1 MPDTVEK
8 RIVIAVEA
16 GEALASLGK
25 VKGST
30 EQLIRAKREELKI
43 SRAKANFDKAE
54 AASATA
60 AQRAYNAEL
69 ARERK
74 LKELAAAKKRGA
86 DVREIRRLTKE
97 LKKLTDQYEKLAKAE
112 EMANDRAKLAKQQM
126 DAANASAVNFANKQ
140 QAKGGFVTQLIGRQ
154 LGVPVGKD
162 ADPDIMKLAAAGMVL
177 GTLKALLEGI
187 VDAIKATR
195 EAENKY
201 AEERF
206 AEQLENIASVTARLS
221 ERSEAIDHLSKW
233 NEGGALTSEQRVAQ
247 EKQIAE
253 LTAQYGDLGIV
264 IDETTGKITN
274 LAELQER
281 MRKSRNMQ
289 AERGYNAEMAVID
302 QRIKEQQEIFRKGN
316 SYGGRVLNFFSG
328 GLFGASDEDA
338 KEAVD
343 KIAEAEKKR
352 QKLFEEMK
360 KLRVKQAGEE
370 AANAEKLEKAR
381 LRGQQAGYD
390 KEFNNLLRQKRL
402 QELVNYGLE
411 REAEL
416 QRLRWEWIEKRQKF
430 IAGSEEQKQFDAAQ
444 QRLIAER
451 MSIFDDRQEQ
461 AIRRARERIDAAD
474 AQRFAPRLQTMTARS
489 VRAESVEGMRLVNRM
504 MTTPLGGVAEK
515 QLSEAKKQTEVLNT
529 IAVNTSRYNESFETM
544 SFG

>member
-8 RIVIAVEA
+8 RIVIAVDA

-30 EQLIRAKREELKI
+30 DQLIRAKREELKI

-86 DVREIRRLTKE
+86 EAGEIRRLTGEVKQ
-97 LKKLTDQYEKLAKAE
+97 LTDQYKKLAQAE
-112 EMANDRAKLAKQQM
+112 DMANSRAKLAKQQM

-140 QAKGGFVTQLIGRQ
+140 QAKGGFFTRLIGRQ

-162 ADPDIMKLAAAGMVL
+162 ADPDLMKLAAAGAVL
-177 GTLKALLEGI
+177 GALKAAWEGV
-187 VDAIKATR
+187 VDAIKAAR
-195 EAENKY
+195 EAEKKY
-201 AEERF
+201 AAERF
-206 AEQLENIASVTARLS
+206 AEQLESLTSVTARLS

-264 IDETTGKITN
+264 IDKTTGKIAN
-274 LAELQER
+274 LAEVQER
-281 MRKSRNMQ
+281 MRKARNRQ
-289 AERGYNAEMAVID
+289 ADRGYRAEMATID
-302 QRIKEQQEIFRKGN
+302 ERIKEQQEIYRRGN
-316 SYGGRVLNFFSG
+316 TYGWRVLHKYSF
-328 GLFGASDEDA
+328 GLFGVSDEDA

-343 KIAEAEKKR
+343 KIAEAEKER
-352 QKLFEEMK
+352 QKVFEGMN

-381 LRGQQAGYD
+381 LKDMQEGFD
-390 KEFNNLLRQKRL
+390 KELGNLAKQRKL
-402 QELVNYGLE
+402 QQLVNEGLE
-411 REAEL
+411 REAEERKIIWEL
-416 QRLRWEWIEKRQKF
+416 DEKRKQFINGSKEQRL
-430 IAGSEEQKQFDAAQ
+430 FDANRSKVLEA
-444 QRLIAER
+444 RLALW
-451 MSIFDDRQEQ
+451 DDRQEQ

>member
-30 EQLIRAKREELKI
+30 DQLIRAKREELKI

-86 DVREIRRLTKE
+86 DVREIRRLSGEVKR
-97 LKKLTDQYEKLAKAE
+97 LTQQYEKLAQAE
-112 EMANDRAKLAKQQM
+112 DMANSRAKLAKQQM

-140 QAKGGFVTQLIGRQ
+140 QEKGGFITQLIGRQ

-162 ADPDIMKLAAAGMVL
+162 ADPDLMKLAAAGAVL
-177 GTLKALLEGI
+177 GALKAAWDG
-187 VDAIKATR
+187 VVKAINAAR
-195 EAENKY
+195 EAEKKY
-201 AEERF
+201 ADELF
-206 AEQLENIASVTARLS
+206 TDQLENNASNTTRLS
-221 ERSEAIDHLSKW
+221 ELSDAIDSLGKTNDGGVLSYTQ
-233 NEGGALTSEQRVAQ
+233 EVAQ
-247 EKQIAE
+247 NKQIAE

-264 IDETTGKITN
+264 IDKTTGKIAN
-274 LAELQER
+274 LAEVQER

-289 AERGYNAEMAVID
+289 AERGYNEAMAVID

-316 SYGGRVLNFFSG
+316 SYGGRVLNFFSF

-343 KIAEAEKKR
+343 KIADAEKER
-352 QKLFEEMK
+352 QKVFEGMN

-370 AANAEKLEKAR
+370 AANAEKLEKTR
-381 LRGQQAGYD
+381 LRDQQAGYD

-402 QELVNYGLE
+402 QELVNDGLE

-430 IAGSEEQKQFDAAQ
+430 IAGSDEQKQFDAAQ

-451 MSIFDDRQEQ
+451 MSIFDDRQSQ

-474 AQRFAPRLQTMTARS
+474 ALRFAPRLQTMTARS
-489 VRAESVEGMRLVNRM
+489 VRADTVEGMRLMNRM

-515 QLSEAKKQTEVLNT
+515 QLTEAKKQTEVLNT